1 MTETTQTIT
10 SFLALESKED
20 DLIKLMSYV
29 AKLLKSMGC
38 FKMKI
43 IVKEDERDILEP
55 KIARLGFK
63 YETTLKNEFKN
74 KDCIYYGLML

>member
-1 MTETTQTIT
+1 
-10 SFLALESKED
+10 
-20 DLIKLMSYV
+20 
-29 AKLLKSMGC
+29 
-38 FKMKI
+38 MKI